1 MPLHHVVAA
10 PLYQHR
16 HQLDVTDIILE
27 GDEGKTFYV
36 ISSGTVEVTI
46 KDMGKV
52 AELHEGDYFGER
64 ALVADDKRTA
74 TCTAIGND
82 CRVLTLDREDFV
94 ALLGS
99 VEDLV
104 QHGTNEE
111 VEVVEQEDRVAL
123 DVTLEHRRARTL
135 GHGAF
140 GKVQSS
146 RTERHELCLEVPSK
160 SHDRREL
167 LCDHVLRDMLMKLDH
182 PVFVCLFPSSM
193 VLYLLRLN

>member
-1 MPLHHVVAA
+1 MRWTRSDEPRPDFAA
-10 PLYQHR
+10 SRRWRARITPSPRPLYQHR
-16 HQLDVTDIILE
+16 HQLDGTDIIRE

-46 KDMGKV
+46 KDIGKV

-111 VEVVEQEDRVAL
+111 VEVETTEDRVAL
-123 DVTLEHRRARTL
+123 DVTLEVLDVQRTL
-135 GHGAF
+135 GLSLIHI
-140 GKVQSS
+140 
-146 RTERHELCLEVPSK
+146 
-160 SHDRREL
+160 
-167 LCDHVLRDMLMKLDH
+167 
-182 PVFVCLFPSSM
+182 
-193 VLYLLRLN
+193 

>member
-1 MPLHHVVAA
+1 
-10 PLYQHR
+10 
-16 HQLDVTDIILE
+16 
-27 GDEGKTFYV
+27 
-36 ISSGTVEVTI
+36 VTI
-46 KDMGKV
+46 KDIGKV
-52 AELHEGDYFGER
+52 AELHEGDYFGDR

-111 VEVVEQEDRVAL
+111 VEVETTEDRVAL
-123 DVTLEHRRARTL
+123 DVTLEHLDVQRTL

-140 GKVQSS
+140 GKVQ
-146 RTERHELCLEVPSK
+146 LVM
-160 SHDRREL
+160 DRRNGTSYALKYQSKAMIVENS
-167 LCDHVLRDMLMKLDH
+167 LCDHVLREREMLMKLDH
-182 PVFVCLFPSSM
+182 P
-193 VLYLLRLN
+193 

>member
-1 MPLHHVVAA
+1 MTSRVPAFDRAA
-10 PLYQHR
+10 RRCVGGPHNGSPGARGQKHTPSPRPLYQHR
-16 HQLDVTDIILE
+16 HQLDGTDSIRE

-46 KDMGKV
+46 KDIGKV

-111 VEVVEQEDRVAL
+111 VELLNKKIESQ
-123 DVTLEHRRARTL
+123 DVTLNTWTYKLGPARWEGAARR
-135 GHGAF
+135 G
-140 GKVQSS
+140 
-146 RTERHELCLEVPSK
+146 P
-160 SHDRREL
+160 
-167 LCDHVLRDMLMKLDH
+167 
-182 PVFVCLFPSSM
+182 
-193 VLYLLRLN
+193 

>member
-1 MPLHHVVAA
+1 MYNTLGRLLHVATECTAWTLDRFAFWPPQKKSISLQRIRKKCNSTRTGTSWGHA
-10 PLYQHR
+10 PLTDHGGAITKLAGAMDEE
-16 HQLDVTDIILE
+16 HQLDGTDIIRE

-46 KDMGKV
+46 KDIGKV

-111 VEVVEQEDRVAL
+111 VEIVEQEDRVAL
-123 DVTLEHRRARTL
+123 DVT
-135 GHGAF
+135 
-140 GKVQSS
+140 
-146 RTERHELCLEVPSK
+146 
-160 SHDRREL
+160 
-167 LCDHVLRDMLMKLDH
+167 
-182 PVFVCLFPSSM
+182 
-193 VLYLLRLN
+193 